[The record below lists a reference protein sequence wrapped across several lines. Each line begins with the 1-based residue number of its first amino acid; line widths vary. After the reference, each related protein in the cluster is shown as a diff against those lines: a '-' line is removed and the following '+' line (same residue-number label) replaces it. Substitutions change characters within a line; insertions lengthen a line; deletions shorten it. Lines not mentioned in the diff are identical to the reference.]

1 MADSRVLIEI
11 VSTAKGLKVVA
22 KDTEKLA
29 KNVERTDKAYKDT
42 EKSGNKY
49 HKQEKAIHQSNLS
62 TAKGFSKMKETM
74 GSGSSGLVGAYAT
87 LAANVF
93 AATAA
98 FNALRQAAQVETLVE
113 GFTFLADTAGRTST
127 IISNNIR
134 EITGNALS
142 MEQAMRSSAI
152 AITSGFSTEQFE
164 RLVEVGKNA
173 SIALGRNLADSVDR
187 LTRGVAKLEPEILD
201 ELGILVRLDTAT
213 REYAAA
219 LGKTATDLTDF
230 ERRQA
235 FLNATIEQGEE
246 KYSALSGTIDVNAF
260 DKLAGTF
267 ANLTHNLL
275 QFINIGLKPFVS
287 FFANSQLA
295 MFGAITFLAKGI
307 ISTMFP
313 VLTDL
318 GNRFA
323 DTAARSKEAANAMKD
338 DTQRAFEKLQ
348 GGLGERGTQKGDPAG
363 FQALVASAK
372 KGTVSTKDLNSA
384 MKSLS
389 ISEALRKKNLDKFE
403 GTDLKNKKKE
413 LKRIQDLKREVQD
426 LMKAE
431 KARAGASKGQIAAA
445 GKASRQGI
453 IAEGAGA
460 IGGMGAIGGFKEAF
474 KSMGKLNDEIKATNS
489 NMTSSFGGGKMT
501 EIGRG
506 IAGGFKL
513 ASGGVR
519 LFGAAIINAIPL
531 FGQLIFLFGVAK
543 TAYDKFFGMNEKLK
557 AAFEQLDK
565 TLESQ
570 IDKYETLEIV
580 IGNLDAKQEALAAA
594 SEATTN
600 ATIQNQNAFKIAR
613 LEALKYSN
621 EVKVVA
627 GILTE
632 LSDTF
637 EKIAQTTL
645 NTTISN
651 KILQQALKDIG
662 VEVEEEV
669 GVFEQLS
676 NSIAENQVKILQ
688 ADPTYQLF
696 KQRIEET
703 KKAADAEDEGNKFLF
718 FGAKVVK
725 AFMDM
730 SKTGGPAFDRLSKA
744 IGGPSALLEQIE
756 AIDAAGGSFAVK
768 QAKLNAL
775 FAKTTLE
782 ANAQVAAIEAL
793 GPGFS
798 ELTKKVTAF
807 ADKGKKSNPFIALGQ
822 DIDGFEKKLR
832 DLLTQELKA
841 FGDDTQGALKS
852 AQELVKTA
860 IPADALETFKSLGIT
875 YETIVGSLGELIDK
889 NGEFVE
895 GGKTA
900 VGNAANEFTQHGLA
914 VETLKEKLAVLKA
927 QLEIQKK
934 QASIAE
940 LENELALKNQNLQ
953 IRGTFELRPQDEIAQ
968 ANFVAETRKKLALE
982 EFKNKNEQLARSFK
996 VEMDSIAKKNIG
1008 DQARIDEL
1016 QKAEKAA
1023 FLERLI
1029 QAGLEA
1035 DFTFKKL
1042 EKARLDAVKSAASK
1056 GSVADRGAAA
1066 MEGGFAG
1073 AGLAQQVELANR
1085 TVQPFIDQMKEFGPE
1100 GELMSS
1106 VAQGAFTIAGSI
1118 AAIGEAG
1125 FKSAEGMQAVGNMI
1139 GAVGGIMAA
1148 NSKNQIA
1155 EIDKQIEME
1164 KKRDGKSKE
1173 SLAKI
1178 KQMEKQKEQI
1188 ERKAFEMR
1196 KKMLIAQTIASTA
1209 AGVMSTMEKGG
1220 FFVSPLAM
1228 IVAAMGAAQ
1237 VALISRQ
1244 TFQGGGGSTEAAKPQ
1259 SISIGKRDN
1268 RVDVSRTQNAGELAY
1283 LRGERGI
1290 GNTANNFT
1298 PSGAAGMRS
1307 YGAGMKSY
1315 ASGILVGEQGPEIVS
1330 PAGPVNVTPN
1340 DKLGGGTSNV
1350 NFTINAVDAAG
1361 VQQVLEEQR
1370 GNIIGM
1376 IREAAHAHG
1385 EEFIEAVDTS
1395 AYGEASGGVGGG
1407 GGYG

>member
-29 KNVERTDKAYKDT
+29 KNVEKTDKAYQKT
-42 EKSGNKY
+42 EKSGRKY

-62 TAKGFSKMKETM
+62 SAKGFSKMNETM

-219 LGKTATDLTDF
+219 IGKTATDLTDF

-246 KYSALSGTIDVNAF
+246 KYSALSGSIDVNVF

-275 QFINIGLKPFVS
+275 EFINTGLKPFVA
-287 FFANSQLA
+287 FFANSQVA

-323 DTAARSKEAANAMKD
+323 ATAARSKEAANAMKD
-338 DTQRAFEKLQ
+338 DTQKAFEKLQ

-389 ISEALRKKNLDKFE
+389 ISESLRKKNLDKFE

-413 LKRIQDLKREVQD
+413 LKRIRDLKKEVQA

-431 KARAGASKGQIAAA
+431 KTRAGASKGQISAA

-460 IGGMGAIGGFKEAF
+460 IGASSGIGGFKEAF
-474 KSMGKLNDEIKATNS
+474 KSMGKLNEEIKSTNK
-489 NMTSSFGGGKMT
+489 NMTESFGGGRMT
-501 EIGRG
+501 KLGQG

-519 LFGAAIINAIPL
+519 LFGAALINAIPL
-531 FGQLIFLFGVAK
+531 FGQLIFIFGVAK
-543 TAYDKFFGMNEKLK
+543 TAYEKFFGISAELK
-557 AAFEQLDK
+557 AAFEQLEK

-570 IDKYETLEIV
+570 IDKYKTLEIV
-580 IGNLDAKQEALAAA
+580 IGNLDAKQEALVAA

-600 ATIQNQNAFKIAR
+600 ATVKNQNAFKIAR

-637 EKIAQTTL
+637 EKLAKTTMT
-645 NTTISN
+645 TTITN
-651 KILQQALKDIG
+651 KVLEKAYKDIG
-662 VEVEEEV
+662 VETKEA
-669 GVFEQLS
+669 
-676 NSIAENQVKILQ
+676 NSFMDNFIKIMAGNQIALAE
-688 ADPTYQLF
+688 ADPAYQRL
-696 KQRIEET
+696 KQEIKEMKE
-703 KKAADAEDEGNKFLF
+703 AADAEDEGNKFAF
-718 FGAKVVK
+718 FGAKVVR

-730 SKTGGPAFDRLSKA
+730 EKTGGPAFDRLSKA
-744 IGGPSALLEQIE
+744 LGGPGALLTQIE

-807 ADKGKKSNPFIALGQ
+807 ADKGKKSNPFITLSQ
-822 DIDGFEKKLR
+822 DIGGFEKKLK
-832 DLLTQELKA
+832 DLVAQEIKA
-841 FGDDTQGALKS
+841 FGDDTEGALKS
-852 AQELVKTA
+852 AQSLIKTA
-860 IPADALETFKSLGIT
+860 IPQEALETFQDLGIT
-875 YETIVGSLGELIDK
+875 YDSIIATLGDLVDK

-900 VGNAANEFTQHGLA
+900 VGVAEEEYNNHGLA

-927 QLEIQKK
+927 NLEIQKK
-934 QASIAE
+934 STDMAILQNEIELKNANLQRFGTFTFSPADEIKQAQFVAKKKTELANEEMKNKATQEAQQFTVNMASIAKE
-940 LENELALKNQNLQ
+940 
-953 IRGTFELRPQDEIAQ
+953 
-968 ANFVAETRKKLALE
+968 
-982 EFKNKNEQLARSFK
+982 
-996 VEMDSIAKKNIG
+996 NIG
-1008 DQARIDEL
+1008 NQAKVKEL
-1016 QKAEKAA
+1016 QEAEKKAY
-1023 FLERLI
+1023 LERVKQI
-1029 QAGLEA
+1029 DAEA
-1035 DFTFKKL
+1035 NYTKSQI
-1042 EKARLDAVKSAASK
+1042 EKARLEAMVGAASK
-1056 GSVADRGAAA
+1056 GTVAERGEAA
-1066 MEGGFAG
+1066 MEAGFEDAG
-1073 AGLAQQVELANR
+1073 VAQQIKLTEAV
-1085 TVQPFIDQMKEFGPE
+1085 VSPFMEKMKQLGPE
-1100 GELMSS
+1100 GELVST
-1106 VAQGAFTIAGSI
+1106 VAQGAFTMASAITTIGDAGL
-1118 AAIGEAG
+1118 
-1125 FKSAEGMQAVGNMI
+1125 KSADGMAAVGNII
-1139 GAVGGIMAA
+1139 GSIGSIMQA
-1148 NSKNQIA
+1148 NSKNQMA
-1155 EIDKQIEME
+1155 EIDKQIEAE

-1178 KQMEKQKEQI
+1178 KAMEKEKEKI
-1188 ERKAFEMR
+1188 ARKNFEMN
-1196 KKMLIAQTIASTA
+1196 KKVQIAQTIANTA
-1209 AGVMSTMEKGG
+1209 AGVMKTMGDTG
-1220 FFVSPLAM
+1220 FFGSPLAM
-1228 IVAAMGAAQ
+1228 AVAAMGAAQ
-1237 VALISRQ
+1237 VALIQKQ
-1244 TFQGGGGSTEAAKPQ
+1244 TFQGGGTGDTATAKPQ
-1259 SISIGKRDN
+1259 QIQIGKRNN
-1268 RVDVSRTQNAGELAY
+1268 RVDVSQSANAGELAY
-1283 LRGERGI
+1283 LRGEKGM
-1290 GNTANNFT
+1290 GSSANRFT
-1298 PSGAAGMRS
+1298 PAGAAGMRKGYS
-1307 YGAGMKSY
+1307 TGGEIM
-1315 ASGILVGEQGPEIVS
+1315 VGEQGPEVIRASGVE
-1330 PAGPVNVTPN
+1330 VVPN
-1340 DKLGGGTSNV
+1340 DKIGGQNL
-1350 NFTINAVDAAG
+1350 NANITINAIDAAG
-1361 VQQVLEEQR
+1361 VEQVLTEQR

-1376 IREAAHAHG
+1376 IREAAHEHG
-1385 EEFIEAVDTS
+1385 EEFIEAVNTS
-1395 AYGEASGGVGGG
+1395 AYGSTSNTE